1 MKKPLIILIILCG
14 ILLSACA
21 SEKQA
26 LFGQTFEFKN
36 NRVVDGA
43 EDIEMDEVS
52 LSWGNLP
59 QTNQEAAY
67 YLTIGKDTH
76 QPTDVFKME
85 GEQEG
90 PVLWIVGG
98 THGDERAGVFAATSL
113 KNLRLSKGTVYL
125 VPCLNTWGFENKERR
140 TMNGN
145 DINRAYS
152 QLDAPKD
159 SAMLANGLWNAI
171 VETKPILVLDLHEAA
186 YYKSGVDFLGN
197 TLIYTEVDGI
207 ELLFFSMLEA
217 TETGDLPFRLIG
229 PGVKDSLNYELS
241 STEQIPVITVETFR
255 GYPLSDRVKD
265 QLAFIGFVFEF
276 YGMVE

>member
-113 KNLRLSKGTVYL
+113 KNLRLSKGTVY
-125 VPCLNTWGFENKERR
+125 
-140 TMNGN
+140 GN